1 MSLDNRLDTSLLITL
16 RVLIDRSA
24 MGNASSYEASAVEQE
39 RWGESG
45 LGRPEMPSKEEVDKR
60 FTTILVRK
68 DSQRRLVDRFS
79 ASLQETMNLPA
90 DKATAMAE
98 YSYEKKWTLV
108 CDQVNVRRRM
118 NIMIIIIIGT
128 SKTNTPTGRIY

>member
-1 MSLDNRLDTSLLITL
+1 
-16 RVLIDRSA
+16 